1 MNHSVVCWTDQGL
14 LQMDP
19 HIVTTGTG
27 VFEMTLC
34 LYLRHFFKLHSEER
48 WLCEAAIPFFRRV
61 TEHS

>member
-27 VFEMTLC
+27 VFMLIFKA
-34 LYLRHFFKLHSEER
+34 FFKLHSEER